1 MRFWGRKK
9 EELPEKTAP
18 KLRHRYKVGLALS
31 GGGAKGI
38 AHVGVIRAFKE
49 TGLDFDFVAGTSVGS
64 LVGAAYCAG
73 ISWEEMAEFCRSV
86 KEKDIRNSR
95 SVFFP
100 SESRNIERLAYRLLG
115 GKNFNELKTPF
126 ACNAV
131 NLATGEER
139 IFTRGNLA
147 KAISAS
153 CSVPVIFSGVDIEG
167 EHYVDGGLLNT
178 IPSDIARCMGADYVV
193 AVDLN
198 PTRGEGTSSRR
209 LLSVFWATFNIAMK
223 STAYKGIMNTDVMIE
238 PDLKRFKSTKLEG
251 VDEMIEEGYRAALEQ
266 MPVIKLMLG
275 AK

>member
-38 AHVGVIRAFKE
+38 AHVGVIRAFEE

-73 ISWEEMAEFCRSV
+73 ISWEKMAEFCRSV

-167 EHYVDGGLLNT
+167 EHYVDGGLLMNLPVTT
-178 IPSDIARCMGADYVV
+178 IRR
-193 AVDLN
+193 AVWEQITWWLSTS
-198 PTRGEGTSSRR
+198 TRREERALRR
-209 LLSVFWATFNIAMK
+209 AVCSAYFGLR
-223 STAYKGIMNTDVMIE
+223 ST
-238 PDLKRFKSTKLEG
+238 
-251 VDEMIEEGYRAALEQ
+251 
-266 MPVIKLMLG
+266 
-275 AK
+275 

>member
-38 AHVGVIRAFKE
+38 AHVGVIRAFEE

-100 SESRNIERLAYRLLG
+100 YESRNI
-115 GKNFNELKTPF
+115 
-126 ACNAV
+126 
-131 NLATGEER
+131 
-139 IFTRGNLA
+139 
-147 KAISAS
+147 
-153 CSVPVIFSGVDIEG
+153 
-167 EHYVDGGLLNT
+167 
-178 IPSDIARCMGADYVV
+178 
-193 AVDLN
+193 
-198 PTRGEGTSSRR
+198 
-209 LLSVFWATFNIAMK
+209 
-223 STAYKGIMNTDVMIE
+223 
-238 PDLKRFKSTKLEG
+238 
-251 VDEMIEEGYRAALEQ
+251 
-266 MPVIKLMLG
+266 
-275 AK
+275 

>member
-38 AHVGVIRAFKE
+38 AHVGVIRAFEE

-86 KEKDIRNSR
+86 KEKEIRNSR

-115 GKNFNELKTPF
+115 GKNFNELNTLRLQRRQF
-126 ACNAV
+126 
-131 NLATGEER
+131 GDG
-139 IFTRGNLA
+139 RGKDFYA
-147 KAISAS
+147 RQS
-153 CSVPVIFSGVDIEG
+153 CQGNQCELFG
-167 EHYVDGGLLNT
+167 
-178 IPSDIARCMGADYVV
+178 
-193 AVDLN
+193 
-198 PTRGEGTSSRR
+198 SRHFFG
-209 LLSVFWATFNIAMK
+209 S
-223 STAYKGIMNTDVMIE
+223 
-238 PDLKRFKSTKLEG
+238 
-251 VDEMIEEGYRAALEQ
+251 
-266 MPVIKLMLG
+266 
-275 AK
+275 